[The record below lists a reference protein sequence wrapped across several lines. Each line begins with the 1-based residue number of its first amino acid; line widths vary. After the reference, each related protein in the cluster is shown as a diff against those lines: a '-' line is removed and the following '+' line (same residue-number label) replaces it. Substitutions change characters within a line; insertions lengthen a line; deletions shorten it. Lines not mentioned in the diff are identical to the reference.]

1 MKISAVPSIGNTAG
15 GVTTGA
21 EPQVSR
27 VQQLRTQLM
36 RTNAS
41 PEQYDAP
48 AENITIPDNNSDGV
62 ADEETKPLSPQLAAI
77 AKQRR
82 ALQIK
87 EREIADR
94 EKALSEKPATQAGG
108 VDLAKLKSD
117 PLGVLQA
124 AGVTY
129 DMLTEAILQSNDGSS
144 AQIRALEAKLEALEK
159 GVDEKLSDREAQAEK
174 QVLAE
179 MQREATQLVAEGED
193 FELVRETKSVP
204 DVMKLIEKTYRQTGE
219 VLEVREA
226 LKMVEDY
233 LIEESEKLAGISKI
247 RKRFEPDPSGLLRQP
262 QPQMRT
268 LTNRDTAQVP
278 LTPKQRA
285 LAAFRGQLKR

>member
-1 MKISAVPSIGNTAG
+1 MKISAVPSVGNTAG

-21 EPQVSR
+21 EPQASR

-41 PEQYDAP
+41 PEQYELP
-48 AENITIPDNNSDGV
+48 PEKVGNPHDNSEALV
-62 ADEETKPLSPQLAAI
+62 DEETKPLSPQLAAI

-94 EKALSEKPATQAGG
+94 EKALSEKPATQVGG

-159 GVDEKLSDREAQAEK
+159 GVDEKLTEREAQSER

-179 MQREATQLVAEGED
+179 MQKEASQLVAEGED

-268 LTNRDTAQVP
+268 LTNRDTAHVP

-285 LAAFRGQLKR
+285 LAAFRGQLK

>member
-1 MKISAVPSIGNTAG
+1 MKISAVPSVGNTAG

-21 EPQVSR
+21 EPQASR

-41 PEQYDAP
+41 PEQYELP
-48 AENITIPDNNSDGV
+48 PEKVGNPHDNSEALV
-62 ADEETKPLSPQLAAI
+62 DEETKPLSPQLAAI

-94 EKALSEKPATQAGG
+94 EKALSEKPATQVGG

-159 GVDEKLSDREAQAEK
+159 GVDEKLTEREAQSER

-179 MQREATQLVAEGED
+179 MQKEASQLVAEGED

-247 RKRFEPDPSGLLRQP
+247 RKRFEPDPSGMSRQP

-268 LTNRDTAQVP
+268 LTNRDTAHVP
-278 LTPKQRA
+278 LSPKQRA
-285 LAAFRGQLKR
+285 LAAFRGQLK